1 MEEEGRRVRPRT
13 GFPRRRAVAACL
25 TCREKKQKC
34 NNERPSCSTC
44 EEMGIPCQYT
54 KLDASS
60 FDPASLR
67 ILEQLTVIEA
77 LVRIMQAPSSLGEG
91 PSSSNH
97 TQLWQTLMAPPA
109 TCESNSSNPDRIMIS
124 FSLDA
129 SFKAATDKL
138 LQWPILERLLSSCQ
152 REDVEVLVDRFFKRV
167 NNKNPILSRP
177 TVAQYC
183 QSYYEDGPRFDL
195 ETCLVLLSCALA
207 AVAMEYSPT
216 GATSSAATPAE
227 SSSARLEDLQLGYC
241 YFAAAEKRLGP
252 AMTEVSTLAIQCLC
266 LAGIYHMF
274 TLGPMHASRMFHV
287 AGSSLRILMST
298 NLNTPQET
306 YQLYSKLFWACSNS
320 ERELLAE
327 LPVNPPSL
335 TGPGTPDAYPLPPR
349 IENIG
354 RDEWSVQEEDSWYF
368 FLSEIALR
376 RIADQV
382 SQVVAEHISNRL
394 NSDES
399 PDIQELIPVVAEFEH
414 QVHTFREQL
423 PLAMQFPDVP
433 ELSNTEW
440 KQYTRGRFYRV
451 LELMHRPFL
460 FTALHDPNCG
470 PVIRALA
477 EKALFNALKYLEHS
491 HTSHRHHG
499 TWLQLRNQL
508 KETSLLLAASK
519 VNGLTMPE
527 GWEAGV
533 SKSLSTFDYWLQEF
547 PSCKTYTS
555 IILTL
560 ANGS

>member
-1 MEEEGRRVRPRT
+1 M
-13 GFPRRRAVAACL
+13 
-25 TCREKKQKC
+25 
-34 NNERPSCSTC
+34 
-44 EEMGIPCQYT
+44 
-54 KLDASS
+54 
-60 FDPASLR
+60 
-67 ILEQLTVIEA
+67 EQLSVIET
-77 LVRIMQAPSSLGEG
+77 LVRNMQAPSSLSEG
-91 PSSSNH
+91 PASSSR
-97 TQLWQTLMAPPA
+97 TQLWQSLLAPAA
-109 TCESNSSNPDRIMIS
+109 TRGSNSSDTDRVMIS
-124 FSLDA
+124 FNLDA
-129 SFKAATDKL
+129 SFKAATDKI
-138 LQWPILERLLSSCQ
+138 LQWPIFERLLSSCQ
-152 REDVEVLVDRFFKRV
+152 RFQFIDFYGAETYTYLDDLFTQPRPSTSLSPGALLTEPNRGIHISNEREDIEVLVDRFFNRV
-167 NNKNPILSRP
+167 NNKNPILSRRIA
-177 TVAQYC
+177 TQYC
-183 QSYYEDGPRFDL
+183 QRYYEDGPRFDL
-195 ETCLVLLSCALA
+195 EACIVLLACALG
-207 AVAMEYSPT
+207 AVAMEYSPPD
-216 GATSSAATPAE
+216 ATPSPATPARF
-227 SSSARLEDLQLGYC
+227 SSTRLEDLQLGRC

-274 TLGPMHASRMFHV
+274 TLRPMQASRMFHD

-306 YQLYSKLFWACSNS
+306 YQLYLKLFWVCSNS

-354 RDEWSVQEEDSWYF
+354 RDEWSVHEEDSWYF

-376 RIADQV
+376 RIAHQV
-382 SQVVAEHISNRL
+382 SEVVAEHITNRL
-394 NSDES
+394 NYNES
-399 PDIQELIPVVAEFEH
+399 PDIQELVPIVAEFEH

-423 PLAMQFPDVP
+423 PHAMQFPDVP
-433 ELSNTEW
+433 ELASTEW
-440 KQYTRGRFYRV
+440 QQYTRGRYYRV

-470 PVIRALA
+470 PVVHTLA
-477 EKALFNALKYLEHS
+477 EKSLFNALKYLEHS
-491 HTSHRHHG
+491 HTNHRHHG

-519 VNGLTMPE
+519 VNGLAMPE

-560 ANGS
+560 ANGP